1 MLCCMSS
8 SRLNFTI
15 NNSYCTTKHLSGKKN
30 NTINI
35 VLKFFPLEVCPRKK
49 NETKHRRDGTSG
61 NSFVFMN
68 KNKLYIKNK

>member
-1 MLCCMSS
+1 MTS

-15 NNSYCTTKHLSGKKN
+15 NNSYLTNKYLS
-30 NTINI
+30 TINI

-49 NETKHRRDGTSG
+49 NETKHHRDGTSG

-68 KNKLYIKNK
+68 KKTLYIKN